1 MGIGTVKVT
10 AKNIKKREK
19 TIKRVSIFII
29 VLVMFLLILFSI
41 LSLIY
46 RGGDFIITLDPNFSL
61 KSGLKMY
68 DDPELKHN
76 KIKMYAKGID
86 FMDNISINWLP
97 NDLDKHRG
105 GSHNGEN
112 YIAYTFYIENTGD
125 KEVDYW
131 YELSIIDVIRNVDD
145 AVRIMIIRNEEKT
158 IYAKK
163 NELTNKE
170 EEGTTMFYSNKIPV
184 LEQRKDIKK
193 DETDKITI
201 VIWIEGSDPDCL
213 DNLIGGELKI
223 SMRIIESH
231 TKENK

>member
-1 MGIGTVKVT
+1 MAIGTVKVT
-10 AKNIKKREK
+10 AKNIKKRERI
-19 TIKRVSIFII
+19 IKRVSIVII
-29 VLVMFLLILFSI
+29 VLVMLLLILFSI

-68 DDPELKHN
+68 DDPELKDN

-112 YIAYTFYIENTGD
+112 YIAYTFYIENTGN

-158 IYAKK
+158 VYAKK

-193 DETDKITI
+193 GEMDKITI

-231 TKENK
+231 IKENK

>member
-1 MGIGTVKVT
+1 MAIGTVKVT

-19 TIKRVSIFII
+19 IIKRVSIFII